1 MRIIKPL
8 YLKNKPYQS
17 TGEDAFILENGALA
31 NAMQLWKPVFAFTS
45 GFWKLFSDYTRGF
58 WNSLNL

>member
-1 MRIIKPL
+1 MRIINPL
-8 YLKNKPYQS
+8 YLKNKSYEP
-17 TGEDAFILENGALA
+17 TGEDAFILESGTVA
-31 NAMQLWKPVFAFTS
+31 NAMQLWKPVYAFTG